1 MCYSCVTPDW
11 TLQVQADLA
20 AAQAEAAKFN
30 SRETLF
36 ELELTD
42 YSRIKKMGD
51 QFDPF
56 FQFWNTAANWKKW
69 QKSWMMDPFIELDSE
84 QELLYYVVYILLHY
98 VVLWGGER
106 TLAVVGT
113 GGPIERDVSA
123 SYKTMFKMGKAFQ
136 LRDFGKCA
144 DNCEKVR
151 VEVEAFKQYTPL
163 ITALRSPGMRER
175 HWQKITADIGEST
188 N

>member
-56 FQFWNTAANWKKW
+56 FQFWNTAANRKKW

-84 QELLYYVVYILLHY
+84 QVNRKGEKTCLTGVVILRSLYIV
-98 VVLWGGER
+98 
-106 TLAVVGT
+106 T
-113 GGPIERDVSA
+113 
-123 SYKTMFKMGKAFQ
+123 
-136 LRDFGKCA
+136 
-144 DNCEKVR
+144 
-151 VEVEAFKQYTPL
+151 
-163 ITALRSPGMRER
+163 LRSPLG
-175 HWQKITADIGEST
+175 W
-188 N
+188 